1 MALNGK
7 YISLKA
13 IISDLYGDLALQES
27 DNLEDFVRW
36 TVDALNLVGHPLQ
49 YRRRVTGF
57 GDNANLKITDY
68 KAPLPCNLHKIEQI
82 AVNGYMARYSSNSFH
97 HLLGGECCGLDPTEA
112 KFSTATNTP
121 VSGGFYIDGFGNE
134 FVSGYF
140 NSLPSCGIT
149 YDVNNDCLTLSV
161 KEGEVCI
168 AYLEFPF
175 DDEGYP
181 LIPDDVSYLEAV
193 KKYITLKMD
202 YRNWRKDPASQGKRF
217 LYEESKQEWAW
228 YVGQAANKAK
238 SLSVDQMESLKNS
251 LLRTYKSYN
260 HHASGFKYLSAQQRR
275 TIQ

>member
-49 YRRRVTGF
+49 YKRRVTGF
-57 GDNANLKITDY
+57 GDNENLKITDY
-68 KAPLPCNLHKIEQI
+68 KAPLPCNLYKIEQI
-82 AVNGYMARYSSNSFH
+82 SVNGHIARYSSNSFH

-112 KFSTATNTP
+112 RFSTATNTP

-140 NSLPSCGIT
+140 NTLPSCGIT

-181 LIPDDVSYLEAV
+181 LIPDNVSYLEAV

-202 YRNWRKDPASQGKRF
+202 YRNWRKEPSSQGKRL
-217 LYEESKQEWAW
+217 LYEESKTEWAW

-260 HHASGFKYLSAQQRR
+260 HHATGFKYLGAQQRR
-275 TIQ
+275 SIQ